1 MSLTD
6 DAIESIK
13 QMIIDGRLNPGD
25 RLPKEQELAESLGLS
40 RGSLREAV
48 RALTAMKVLVTRQGD
63 GTYVTSLTPSVLI
76 GVSNFIVDFH
86 GGASLLDFFHVRRIL
101 EAEAAAKSSLRLTTE
116 QLEELGEMVD
126 EAEQLASAPQV
137 DHESMIKN
145 DQRFHALIT
154 RSGGNPVLAAIA
166 ESMSGATVRARTWR
180 GITEDDAALRTVR
193 EHRELL
199 EALRQRDP
207 ERARL
212 RAAVHVC
219 SVEDWLRRHL
229 EEISTQTDGS
239 SAATSG
245 SHWMRDEQDF
255 VVGSRS

>member
-48 RALTAMKVLVTRQGD
+48 RALTVMRVLSTRQGD
-63 GTYVTSLTPSVLI
+63 GTYVTSLSPSILI
-76 GVSNFIVDFH
+76 GATSFIVDLH
-86 GGASLLDFFHVRRIL
+86 RGTNVLDFFHVRRLL
-101 EAEAAAKSSLRLTTE
+101 EAEAAAQAALRLSDE
-116 QLEELGEMVD
+116 QLDELQDLVD
-126 EAEQLASAPQV
+126 QAERFASADRV
-137 DHESMIKN
+137 DYELMLAN

-154 RSGGNPVLAAIA
+154 EAAGNPVLAAVA
-166 ESMSGATVRARTWR
+166 ESMSGATLRARTWR
-180 GITEDDAALRTVR
+180 GLTEDDAAIGTVR
-193 EHRELL
+193 EHREILA
-199 EALRQRDP
+199 ALRGRDP

-219 SVEDWLRRHL
+219 SVEDWLRNNLEHL
-229 EEISTQTDGS
+229 SPNENGAELDLPETGS
-239 SAATSG
+239 SSADEELMLRAG
-245 SHWMRDEQDF
+245 S
-255 VVGSRS
+255 

>member
-48 RALTAMKVLVTRQGD
+48 RALTAMRVLVTRQGD
-63 GTYVTSLTPSVLI
+63 GTYVTSLSPSILI
-76 GVSNFIVDFH
+76 GVTNFIVDFH

-101 EAEAAAKSSLRLTTE
+101 EAEAAARSSLRLTGE
-116 QLEELGEMVD
+116 QLKELGDLVD
-126 EAEQLASAPQV
+126 EAEQLASASQV
-137 DHESMIKN
+137 DHEQMIKN
-145 DQRFHALIT
+145 DQQFHALIT
-154 RSGGNPVLAAIA
+154 RAGGNPVLAAIA

-180 GITEDDAALRTVR
+180 GITEDEAAARTVR

-199 EALRQRDP
+199 EALQQRDP

-219 SVEDWLRRHL
+219 AVEDWLRRHL
-229 EEISTQTDGS
+229 EEVPAETDDSSVAASASEWAPAEHGIS
-239 SAATSG
+239 
-245 SHWMRDEQDF
+245 
-255 VVGSRS
+255 VGTRS